1 VKPAPIVRIIGSRA
15 ALIHSGQHT
24 HPELSWDGQLTAGD
38 RLGGRLARVACPYG
52 DGTAS
57 EQIAARLRDYLN

>member
-1 VKPAPIVRIIGSRA
+1 M
-15 ALIHSGQHT
+15 
-24 HPELSWDGQLTAGD
+24 SWDGQLTAGD